1 MLIGA
6 SPERSPTG
14 ESLSFGRVANCVP
27 GYPADIR
34 KVIYTTN
41 AVESPNLSPRKVIKT
56 RGSFPNQ
63 EAAMKLRYLALEHI
77 AKQWSI
83 RFRTGR
89 LPCSASRFCSDRF
102 ANIQKH
108 YMLKSSDIRL
118 LLPSLVSPSRVRLV
132 GHSRMARTTCSK
144 SLRKTSP
151 SKCGK

>member
-6 SPERSPTG
+6 SPERPPTG
-14 ESLSFGRVANCVP
+14 ESLSLGRVANCVP

-77 AKQWSI
+77 ATVEHPVQNRKAALQ
-83 RFRTGR
+83 
-89 LPCSASRFCSDRF
+89 RF
-102 ANIQKH
+102 AILLGPLCEH
-108 YMLKSSDIRL
+108 PEALYAEIIRHPLTSAL
-118 LLPSLVSPSRVRLV
+118 LSES
-132 GHSRMARTTCSK
+132 
-144 SLRKTSP
+144 
-151 SKCGK
+151 